1 MNGAEYWYNK
11 ETGDIRDSLD
21 DTYTSCV
28 WPQLQTEH
36 TASCLLMPLLLLCH
50 CCAKTDT
57 AEEEEEEEEGQE
69 EEGDGHRLGGRRR
82 AYALHRRGRSRGNG
96 SYTVLE

>member
-1 MNGAEYWYNK
+1 MMRSTATITAVLVTT
-11 ETGDIRDSLD
+11 TGIMESVILMLR
-21 DTYTSCV
+21 CV
-28 WPQLQTEH
+28 SHHQAWQEGQ
-36 TASCLLMPLLLLCH
+36 
-50 CCAKTDT
+50 
-57 AEEEEEEEEGQE
+57 EEEEEGQE